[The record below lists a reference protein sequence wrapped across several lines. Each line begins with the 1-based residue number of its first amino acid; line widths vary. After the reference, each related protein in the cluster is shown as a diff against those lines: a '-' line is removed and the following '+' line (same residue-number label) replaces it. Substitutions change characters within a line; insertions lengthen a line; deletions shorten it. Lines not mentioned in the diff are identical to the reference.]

1 MPRFPPSGPTG
12 RRSPSSTVLSR
23 HYDFLPPIPRHF
35 VAFARR
41 YHKFA
46 LVHSLS
52 RDKCHRVS
60 LELVTR
66 CLLPEFNC
74 GNDRISQVPGRPQSS
89 VCTCSSTPAR
99 RLAPDQVTLD
109 APDFRATAWPLLRE
123 RQRLSRKNNLSKL
136 NYMAFGLAVYASRCW
151 LPEHHAK
158 LASGRWSDATGRA
171 SHPQGHNR
179 KFQIHVMSI
188 ILPRQASWRNT
199 ISCYSSRTFS
209 R

>member
-12 RRSPSSTVLSR
+12 RRSPSSAVLSR

-109 APDFRATAWPLLRE
+109 APDFRATAWPLLWE
-123 RQRLSRKNNLSKL
+123 RQRLSRKTTFRSSITWLSDSLSTLRHARYLTQRKTRFRSL
-136 NYMAFGLAVYASRCW
+136 VRRYRTGFSPAGSQSKVSDSHHVNHPPPPSFLAQPHQLLCGQSPFTA
-151 LPEHHAK
+151 
-158 LASGRWSDATGRA
+158 
-171 SHPQGHNR
+171 
-179 KFQIHVMSI
+179 
-188 ILPRQASWRNT
+188 
-199 ISCYSSRTFS
+199 
-209 R
+209 